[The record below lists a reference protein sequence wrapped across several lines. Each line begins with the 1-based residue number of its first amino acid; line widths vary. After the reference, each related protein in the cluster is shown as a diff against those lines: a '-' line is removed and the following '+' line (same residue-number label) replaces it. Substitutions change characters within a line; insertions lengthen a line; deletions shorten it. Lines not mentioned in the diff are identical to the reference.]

1 MAEIV
6 NYCRVESP
14 VGTLLLAAA
23 QHGLRILHFVR
34 GRLPQAKPGENWV
47 ESASALRP
55 YTEQLEAY
63 FQGNLREFTVALD
76 LTGTAFQTKCWEA
89 LRRIPYGETRS
100 YAELARDVG
109 SPQAF
114 RAVGQANHQNPVA
127 IIVPCH
133 RVIGADGSLT
143 GYGGGMNVK
152 EFLLRLEGAANQA
165 SLPLDGKART

>member
-14 VGTLLLAAA
+14 VGTLLLAVA
-23 QHGLRILHFVR
+23 QHGLRVLHFDR
-34 GRLPQAKPGENWV
+34 GGLSQPEPGENWV

-76 LTGTAFQTKCWEA
+76 LRGTAFQTKCWQA

-100 YAELARDVG
+100 YGELARDVG

-114 RAVGQANHQNPVA
+114 RAVGRANHKNPVA

-133 RVIGADGSLT
+133 RVIGADGNLT
-143 GYGGGMNVK
+143 GYGGGIKVK
-152 EFLLRLEGAANQA
+152 EFLLRLEGANHP
-165 SLPLDGKART
+165 SLSLCGKART